1 MSHEVQ
7 HRYHVASFIVMLSW
21 LRSSRKPSPLK
32 IMIDKNPGEL
42 LVSTVTNNRRHTYEI
57 ESKTATKKAALNK
70 KSSFTSK
77 MDQNLNEQTIK
88 MEHLDN
94 ICVVLK
100 TGHFR
105 K

>member
-7 HRYHVASFIVMLSW
+7 HRYPVASFIVMLSW

-42 LVSTVTNNRRHTYEI
+42 LDSMVTNNRRCTYEI
-57 ESKTATKKAALNK
+57 ESKTAMTKAALNK
-70 KSSFTSK
+70 KNSFTGK
-77 MDQNLNEQTIK
+77 MDLNLKEQTIK

-94 ICVVLK
+94 ICVWL
-100 TGHFR
+100 
-105 K
+105 